1 MFITSKRITPERTL
15 GTFNLTDEI
24 DLRLTAQP
32 TSLSA
37 LDRLTAQYTSKVYS
51 EGNVPCALYHVG
63 RYHLRNLSAF
73 TPFFKQSLRD
83 YKAAWLIDRTLTRVQ
98 FWQSYKD
105 QIAAFLLTYTVDERP
120 TSTDAAEIEW
130 TTLRA
135 LISIVAPERVKYS
148 AAFDDFLALEEK
160 AAENYYRLR
169 GVAA

>member
-1 MFITSKRITPERTL
+1 MFITPERTL

-63 RYHLRNLSAF
+63 RYHLRHKSGF
-73 TPFFKQSLRD
+73 SEFFKQSLKD
-83 YKAAWLIDRTLTRVQ
+83 YKDAWLSDRTLTRVQ
-98 FWQSYKD
+98 FWKSYTD
-105 QIAAFLLTYTVDERP
+105 QVAAFLSTYTVDDQLE
-120 TSTDAAEIEW
+120 SVDATEIEW

-135 LISIVAPERVKYS
+135 LISLVAPHRV
-148 AAFDDFLALEEK
+148 
-160 AAENYYRLR
+160 R
-169 GVAA
+169 